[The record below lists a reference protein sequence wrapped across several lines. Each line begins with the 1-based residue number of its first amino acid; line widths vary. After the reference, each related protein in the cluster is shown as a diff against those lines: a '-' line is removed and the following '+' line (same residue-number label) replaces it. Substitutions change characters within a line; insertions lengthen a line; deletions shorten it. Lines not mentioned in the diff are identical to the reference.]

1 MYAFAEI
8 YSACKINANSSKL
21 AICLSGHNYHC
32 WNHVMD
38 SDEEDEEEAGRL
50 PVSPDNDVIR
60 CYAYVQE
67 SGFCVLANTCRAYC
81 EANRQVWRMYL
92 CLLGCSVFVLW
103 VALCLFCCSTC
114 VFFCVLS
121 VSVTSCVTCL
131 LYLCLL
137 IAVFLLL
144 FHSLF
149 FFFLFFFWLLCLF
162 CHCLPCLFFHVC
174 L

>member
-81 EANRQVWRMYL
+81 EANRQVWGMYL

-114 VFFCVLS
+114 VFLCVL
-121 VSVTSCVTCL
+121 L
-131 LYLCLL
+131 LCLL
-137 IAVFLLL
+137 LVV
-144 FHSLF
+144 SLVCSICV
-149 FFFLFFFWLLCLF
+149 FWLLCLF
-162 CHCLPCLFFHVC
+162 VTLSGSVFLFCFVFLVALSVLP
-174 L
+174 